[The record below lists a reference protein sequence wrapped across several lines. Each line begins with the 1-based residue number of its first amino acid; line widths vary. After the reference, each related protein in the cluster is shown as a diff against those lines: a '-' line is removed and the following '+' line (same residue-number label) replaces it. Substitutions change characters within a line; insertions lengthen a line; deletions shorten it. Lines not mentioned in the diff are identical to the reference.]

1 MKVNNGDKKN
11 SWSDCD
17 MLVKAR
23 VSRSEIQLLA
33 KYVEGLGHL
42 GVITTLDRLNGEV
55 LIQTTKHCWPDLKGI
70 IAKLPLTIE
79 LE

>member
-1 MKVNNGDKKN
+1 MKSNNNDKEN
-11 SWSDCD
+11 PWSDCD

-23 VSRSEIQLLA
+23 VPRSEIQLLA

-42 GVITTLDRLNGEV
+42 GVITTIDRLNGEV
-55 LIQTTKHCWPDLKGI
+55 LIQTTKHCWPDLKSI
-70 IAKLPLTIE
+70 IKELPLAIE